1 MRQGRLKPSETSD
14 GRNVKIHWDAV
25 TKSGMALDYLCVIR
39 EGLTPYILCSAPGTD
54 EELVGL
60 SLAPRVPP
68 ISTAPRAIN
77 QVVGRRSH
85 PSMKGT
91 GTKGMDG

>member
-14 GRNVKIHWDAV
+14 GRNVKIHWDAA
-25 TKSGMALDYLCVIR
+25 TENGMALDYLCVIR

-60 SLAPRVPP
+60 SLAPVYHQYLPRRALSIKSSVDDP
-68 ISTAPRAIN
+68 IPA
-77 QVVGRRSH
+77 
-85 PSMKGT
+85 
-91 GTKGMDG
+91 